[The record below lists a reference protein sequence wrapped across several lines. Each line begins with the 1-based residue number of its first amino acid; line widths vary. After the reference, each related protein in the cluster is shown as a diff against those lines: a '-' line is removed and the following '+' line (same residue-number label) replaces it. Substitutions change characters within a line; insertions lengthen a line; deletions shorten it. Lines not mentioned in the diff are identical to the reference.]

1 MEVYAQMGKLVIDF
15 LSKDEIDITL
25 SELVELLCKMSCNN
39 FNISDEEMRYIG
51 IG

>member
-1 MEVYAQMGKLVIDF
+1 MSKLVVDF
-15 LSKDEIDITL
+15 LEKDEIEISL
-25 SELVELLCKMSCNN
+25 SELIDLLCKMSCNN